1 MLGAHRCPS
10 VTNQEAGNCASH
22 DCKIRKEVCVLPPLA
37 KLQKS
42 ALSLGEQSTGPAY
55 MTSALAPLP
64 PEGNSICSETAG
76 LKGVQRLVIVALG
89 EGEGE
94 RVKRKEGEGGS

>member
-1 MLGAHRCPS
+1 
-10 VTNQEAGNCASH
+10 
-22 DCKIRKEVCVLPPLA
+22 
-37 KLQKS
+37 
-42 ALSLGEQSTGPAY
+42 